1 MKNFVSTTLML
12 FVLSMTLLVGCNDD
26 SRDTDP
32 AALSDTKI
40 NLIFVVSPDLE
51 FQTAGDVQPD
61 TANLTTQGLNRSL
74 QMATYLKK
82 NVLGSKNVTSIYA
95 LSPMT
100 HLQTEK
106 SYPDMA
112 AIGYIQPFALIN
124 QTTLLVSPPPE
135 PEYTANSFP
144 IKVSYVKGS
153 VPNDVSVPS
162 SFCPNCAGI
171 DFNNHENND
180 TLVTNII
187 NANENSLGFHVFSAP
202 WETVSAMMTYINEQ
216 YGYNL
221 KLPAKYNGSNY
232 VYAIS
237 IPTNGDGDASL
248 TVYNSHLK
256 PSTTYPA
263 LPEEVKRSECTH
275 TFQPYFKSTRKNGE
289 NNSSVP
295 SNANTNET
303 VYIVRHAEAHPN
315 KNFKFEDGNFVA
327 AGQWRALALRHVFMD
342 KVSPDMVYSI
352 DPAQWFHTYG
362 EFNFSYVRPSLTI
375 LPFAIGNNLPYYL
388 VSGFQLN
395 EDIKNPDPTD
405 VNVAKNTSNFFF
417 TDGHFSNKTILLAW
431 ESGHIRPLINQL
443 LASYGGDANLPTLD
457 LVGPP
462 TGGWP
467 SADYD
472 TIWRVTLDGSGNLS
486 VDNELCEGID
496 SASLPSIAPQ
506 F

>member
-1 MKNFVSTTLML
+1 MKDYLSTTLVL
-12 FVLSMTLLVGCNDD
+12 AVLSMTLLVGCNDY
-26 SRDTDP
+26 SRDSDP

-51 FQTAGDVQPD
+51 YQTAGDIQSD
-61 TANLTTQGLNRSL
+61 TANLTPQGLNRSL
-74 QMATYLKK
+74 QMATYLKE
-82 NVLGSKNVTSIYA
+82 NVLGSKNATSIYA

-100 HLQTEK
+100 HLQTGN

-112 AIGYIQPFALIN
+112 AIGYIQPFALMN
-124 QTTLLVSPPPE
+124 QTTLRVSLPPE

-144 IKVSYVKGS
+144 IKVSYTKGS
-153 VPNDVSVPS
+153 VPNGVSEPA

-171 DFNNHENND
+171 DFNNHGNN
-180 TLVTNII
+180 TALVASII
-187 NANENSLGFHVFSAP
+187 DGNEKSLGFHVLSAP
-202 WETVSAMMTYINEQ
+202 WETVSAMMTSINDQ

-221 KLPAKYNGSNY
+221 KVPTKYNGANY
-232 VYAIS
+232 IYALS
-237 IPTNGDGDASL
+237 VPVNGDGAASL

-263 LPEEVKRSECTH
+263 LSDKVKKAECTH
-275 TFQPYFKSTRKNGE
+275 TFQPYFKSTRTAGVDNVL
-289 NNSSVP
+289 VP
-295 SNANTNET
+295 SNASVNET

-315 KNFKFEDGNFVA
+315 PNFKFEDGNFVA
-327 AGQWRALALRHVFMD
+327 AGQWRSLALHHVFKD
-342 KVSPDMVYSI
+342 KISPDMVYSI
-352 DPAQWFHTYG
+352 DPAQWFNTYG
-362 EFNFSYVRPSLTI
+362 ENNFSYVRPSLTV

-395 EDIKNPDPTD
+395 EDMANPDPTD
-405 VNVAKNTSNFFF
+405 VNVATNTSNFFF

-431 ESGHIRPLINQL
+431 ESGHIRPILNQL
-443 LASYGGDANLPTLD
+443 LNSYGVGPNLQTLD
-457 LVGPP
+457 TVGPP

-467 SADYD
+467 SEDYD

-496 SASLPSIAPQ
+496 SVSLPPTAPE